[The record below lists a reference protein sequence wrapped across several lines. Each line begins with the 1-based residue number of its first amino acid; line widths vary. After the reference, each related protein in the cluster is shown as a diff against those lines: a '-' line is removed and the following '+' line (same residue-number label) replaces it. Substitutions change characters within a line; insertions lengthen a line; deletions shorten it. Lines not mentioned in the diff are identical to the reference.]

1 MPNLE
6 GNDRTGGPVHE
17 RQHGSL
23 DALKGGSSRMGF
35 TDLHIDLNSDLGESF
50 GDWRMGMDE
59 EVMRSITSS
68 NVACG
73 WHAGDPMVM
82 LGTVCAARAAGVAV
96 GAHPGYPDLMGFGR
110 RSMAC
115 TPDELYAYTLYQAG
129 ALAAVCRSE
138 GIELQHVKPHG
149 AMYNQAAKDPRLA
162 EAIARAVRALGE
174 GVILMGLAGSAFE
187 AASADAGVPFAA
199 EAFVDRGY
207 MPDGSLVPRGR
218 PGAFIHDPEEAAARM
233 VRLVK
238 EGVVTAA
245 DGSELR
251 LKAHSICVHGDN
263 PDAVGMARTVRATLE
278 REGIAVGPLRG

>member
-1 MPNLE
+1 M
-6 GNDRTGGPVHE
+6 
-17 RQHGSL
+17 GS
-23 DALKGGSSRMGF
+23 
-35 TDLHIDLNSDLGESF
+35 TDLNDVDLCIDLNSDLGESF

-73 WHAGDPMVM
+73 WHAGDPVVM
-82 LGTVCAARAAGVAV
+82 LGTVRAARAAGVAV

-110 RSMAC
+110 RGMAC

-149 AMYNQAAKDPRLA
+149 AMYNQAAKDPRMA

-174 GVILMGLAGSAFE
+174 GVMLMGLAGSAFE

-207 MPDGSLVPRGR
+207 MPDGSLVPRSR
-218 PGAFIHDPEEAAARM
+218 PGAFIHDPEEAAVRM

-238 EGVVTAA
+238 EGIVTAA

-263 PDAVGMARTVRATLE
+263 PDAVSMARTVRAALE
-278 REGIAVGPLRG
+278 GEGIALRALRG

>member
-1 MPNLE
+1 MR
-6 GNDRTGGPVHE
+6 G
-17 RQHGSL
+17 
-23 DALKGGSSRMGF
+23 
-35 TDLHIDLNSDLGESF
+35 IDLNSDLGESF
-50 GDWRMGMDE
+50 GGWKMGMDE
-59 EVMRSITSS
+59 EVMGSISSS

-82 LGTVCAARAAGVAV
+82 VKTVRAAKARGVAV

-110 RSMAC
+110 RNMTC

-138 GIELQHVKPHG
+138 GVELQHVKPHG
-149 AMYNQAAKDPRLA
+149 AMYNQAAKDPRMA

-187 AASADAGVPFAA
+187 SAAAEAGVPFAS

-207 MPDGSLVPRGR
+207 RPDGSLVPRSQ
-218 PGAFIHDPEEAAARM
+218 PGAFIRDPKEAAARM

-238 EGVVTAA
+238 EGIVTAA
-245 DGSELR
+245 DGSPLR
-251 LKAHSICVHGDN
+251 LKARSICVHGDN
-263 PDAVGMARTVRATLE
+263 PDAVEMARAVRAALE
-278 REGIAVGPLRG
+278 KEGIAVKALRG